1 MNKVIFACVH
11 NAGRSQMAAAFF
23 NVMADPDKAR
33 AVSAGTQPAEHLH
46 PAVLETMREIGIDL
60 ADAKP
65 RLLTDALAQDA
76 HWLITLGCGEACP
89 NVPGLKREDWPLE
102 DPKGRSVQQVER
114 IRDEVAARVAD
125 LLEREGWM
133 RAG

>member
-33 AVSAGTQPAEHLH
+33 AVSAGTQPAEQLH
-46 PAVLETMREIGIDL
+46 PEVLETMREIGIDL

-102 DPKGRSVQQVER
+102 DPKGRSLPQVER

>member
-33 AVSAGTQPAEHLH
+33 AVSAGTKPAEQLH
-46 PAVLETMREIGIDL
+46 PEVLETMREIGIDL